1 MIQRVLN
8 AATVSLRDIASWAG
22 VSYETAR
29 SWRIGRRH
37 PSLGAQW
44 QLTAALR
51 KHARRLERFADRL
64 ERRAER
70 S

>member
-1 MIQRVLN
+1 MKQVLDT
-8 AATVSLRDIASWAG
+8 ATVSLRDIASWAG

-37 PSLGAQW
+37 PSPDAQR
-44 QLTAALR
+44 QLAAALR
-51 KHARRLERFADRL
+51 KHARRLDRLAARL

-70 S
+70 N